1 MQFKSHDQLNLEIS
15 EEISRQMER
24 HLVSVHRSHISD
36 IELDAD
42 QSMKS
47 SIAES

>member
-24 HLVSVHRSHISD
+24 HLVSVHRSYVSD